1 LSFSIDPAKSE
12 AGQGNLPGLCYW
24 LGWKTAM
31 ARQSASV
38 LIASFQENYEQLLR
52 FLTRKLNGDSE
63 RAADV
68 AQDTFVRLARTPDTD
83 DEIDNPRAYIYR
95 VAGNLAIDQIRSDRR
110 QSAHHDGAD
119 GASEISDPE
128 PGPERICLSREQV
141 KLLDQALNQLPEN
154 ARAALLMFRVEGLSH
169 TEIAEKLGVSNSMVA
184 KYIGR
189 ALKHC
194 RDALLAGGE
203 K

>member
-1 LSFSIDPAKSE
+1 
-12 AGQGNLPGLCYW
+12 
-24 LGWKTAM
+24 M
-31 ARQSASV
+31 ARQGASI
-38 LIASFQENYEQLLR
+38 LMASFQENYEQLLR

-68 AQDTFVRLARTPDTD
+68 VQDMYLRLAKTPETEDQI
-83 DEIDNPRAYIYR
+83 ENPRAYIYR

-110 QSAHHDGAD
+110 KSAHHETDEGVAD
-119 GASEISDPE
+119 ISDPK
-128 PGPERICLSREQV
+128 PGPENIYLSREQIV
-141 KLLDQALNQLPEN
+141 LLDRALAELPDKP
-154 ARAALLMFRVEGLSH
+154 RAALLLFRVDGLSH
-169 TEIAEKLGVSNSMVA
+169 AEISQKLGVSSSMVA

-194 RDALLAGGE
+194 RSALLTGGE

>member
-1 LSFSIDPAKSE
+1 
-12 AGQGNLPGLCYW
+12 
-24 LGWKTAM
+24 M
-31 ARQSASV
+31 ARQSAAV

-52 FLTRKLNGDSE
+52 FLTRKLNGDSD

-68 AQDTFVRLARTPDTD
+68 VQDTYLRLAKTPDSD
-83 DEIDNPRAYIYR
+83 DQIDNPRAYIYR

-110 QSAHHDGAD
+110 QNAHQDNDLGDTGVAD
-119 GASEISDPE
+119 ISDPK
-128 PGPERICLSREQV
+128 PGPENIFLSREQIT
-141 KLLDQALNQLPEN
+141 LLDQALNELPAN

-169 TEIAEKLGVSNSMVA
+169 NEIAEKLGVSNSMVA

>member
-1 LSFSIDPAKSE
+1 
-12 AGQGNLPGLCYW
+12 
-24 LGWKTAM
+24 M

>member
-1 LSFSIDPAKSE
+1 MTLV
-12 AGQGNLPGLCYW
+12 W
-24 LGWKTAM
+24 LGMTM

-52 FLTRKLNGDSE
+52 FLTRKLNGDSQ

-68 AQDTFVRLARTPDTD
+68 VQDTYLRLAKTPDTD

-110 QSAHHDGAD
+110 LSARHDGD
-119 GASEISDPE
+119 EGALEISDPK
-128 PGPERICLSREQV
+128 PGPEKIYLSREQIM
-141 KLLDQALNQLPEN
+141 LLDRALKELPDN
-154 ARAALLMFRVEGLSH
+154 ARAALLMFRVEGMSH
-169 TEIAEKLGVSNSMVA
+169 TEIADKLGVSNSMVA

-189 ALKHC
+189 ALRHC
-194 RDALLAGGE
+194 RDALLAGDE